1 MIAFLFAWICSEPV
15 WIDVPAIQALD
26 KCRGSAGLADIESRM
41 PVAHGYQFPNA
52 PMTWAHE
59 TSHGLASC
67 LRMQHGSG
75 CNVLYVMRG
84 KAIKV
89 AEPKTTLWKVGKLVP
104 NSLRGPSF
112 QLYFGEQRR
121 YWDDTPTY
129 VLDEWTAYVNGSE
142 VGFELQEDGWEYEL
156 LQAFNFGAYAIAMAR
171 SVELEDPEYDHT
183 QLRALITH
191 NWQRTADLYKR
202 ANNIGRMERI
212 EVYRDRWCVGI
223 EADKLRAF
231 AEQYLGIEV
240 FAGLQ

>member
-1 MIAFLFAWICSEPV
+1 MFFLLICVCVDPV
-15 WIDVPAIQALD
+15 WIDVPVLRPMAT
-26 KCRGSAGLADIESRM
+26 CRGSIALADIESRM
-41 PVAHGYQFPNA
+41 PAGHQYVFVNA
-52 PMTWAHE
+52 PMTWGHE
-59 TSHGLASC
+59 VSHGLASC
-67 LRMQHGSG
+67 LRMQHGSR

-89 AEPKTTLWKVGKLVP
+89 AEPKTTLWNVGKLVP
-104 NSLRGPSF
+104 DSLRGPSF

-142 VGFELQEDGWEYEL
+142 VGFELREDGWEYEL
-156 LQAFNFGAYAIAMAR
+156 LQAFNFGVYAIAMAR

-183 QLRALITH
+183 QLKALIAH
-191 NWQRTADLYKR
+191 NWQRIADLYKR

-212 EVYRDRWCVGI
+212 EVYRDRWFVGI

-240 FAGLQ
+240 FTGLQ